1 MTENGRQSGV
11 HETIPAAPF
20 TSAGGVRADRTNFQ
34 KVSASCS
41 GSMPSA
47 RLEIS
52 PGECALE
59 GPSSLERRERSMSR
73 HTTPTTVVSH
83 PPRFSMRLV
92 SVADQAEPGFL
103 EGVLGLAD
111 AAEHPIGHR
120 PQVGVVSV
128 ESVCRPFVFFR
139 LCHNSSSR
147 YVILVVTCET
157 RPM

>member
-20 TSAGGVRADRTNFQ
+20 TSAGRVRADRTNFQ

-41 GSMPSA
+41 GSPPPA
-47 RLEIS
+47 RLEIGS
-52 PGECALE
+52 SKCTPK
-59 GPSSLERRERSMSR
+59 GPSRLERRERSMSR
-73 HTTPTTVVSH
+73 HTSPTTVVSH

-147 YVILVVTCET
+147 YVIVVVTNQT
-157 RPM
+157 KPM